1 MTMEV
6 VSSLLVDCIVPRA
19 IYSFV
24 VLMGSFSDLE
34 KANPADVLVTTM
46 GTRIG
51 NNIYICLFCYS
62 WVVSSN
68 SYLFLWIVSIWSISA
83 TVCPWK
89 ATNPVFDNCSWNRN
103 VS

>member
-51 NNIYICLFCYS
+51 NNIYICLFLLFMGGLIKLLS
-62 WVVSSN
+62 VS
-68 SYLFLWIVSIWSISA
+68 VDREHM
-83 TVCPWK
+83 V
-89 ATNPVFDNCSWNRN
+89 D
-103 VS
+103 